1 MYLVLSGFDI
11 FHPSLPLRRMIGCA
25 NKYYEKDLLLI
36 DRIFL
41 EEKFKHQN
49 ISLPINYKKPYEI
62 KIWDDIE
69 KFDIEF

>member
-1 MYLVLSGFDI
+1 
-11 FHPSLPLRRMIGCA
+11 MIGCA

-36 DRIFL
+36 DRNFL

-49 ISLPINYKKPYEI
+49 ISLPINYKKPYDI
-62 KIWDDIE
+62 KIWDDNE